1 MVAALVFNAL
11 IVGMATPNLSR
22 RGVLSAGAAAA
33 ISSPAYAFNLQQYVK
48 QLDAETTKRIA
59 ADFSTVVEMR
69 PISGPQGI
77 KTALVIIDAGNA
89 GDFEYVWLKDAKS
102 GKILAVGS
110 SKAPP
115 PFIVRATVERG
126 SIVRGVAYS
135 KEAGLLE
142 GDPFEVRV
150 GECLQGED
158 GHMRIGWCTDSGDVQ
173 APTGYDVNSY
183 SYRDLNGNKFHESI
197 GTEYGAPYGPGDVIG
212 CMLRMGSPGAIL
224 RERQRISIKG
234 VEYIVEEE
242 RERTVSAGSAISYY
256 KNGVPQ
262 GVAFADVWA
271 EMYFPAVSLY
281 KAACATFN
289 FGPTFACPPTDVS
302 DFLPMSSLA
311 SARADADADP
321 AEDGDAEMEDEV
333 DGAVGS
339 ES

>member
-1 MVAALVFNAL
+1 MIRRRHDRARPDEMVAALVFNAL
-11 IVGMATPNLSR
+11 IVGLATPNLSR

-150 GECLQGED
+150 GEY
-158 GHMRIGWCTDSGDVQ
+158 RPQ
-173 APTGYDVNSY
+173 AQYEG
-183 SYRDLNGNKFHESI
+183 
-197 GTEYGAPYGPGDVIG
+197 
-212 CMLRMGSPGAIL
+212 
-224 RERQRISIKG
+224 
-234 VEYIVEEE
+234 
-242 RERTVSAGSAISYY
+242 
-256 KNGVPQ
+256 
-262 GVAFADVWA
+262 
-271 EMYFPAVSLY
+271 
-281 KAACATFN
+281 
-289 FGPTFACPPTDVS
+289 
-302 DFLPMSSLA
+302 
-311 SARADADADP
+311 RADGP
-321 AEDGDAEMEDEV
+321 LNVFGQPIYK
-333 DGAVGS
+333 
-339 ES
+339 